1 MLTIEFLRSFRIAG
15 YAIFDIVAS
24 LVGIYLL
31 APLLSKLFLKIRIV
45 IPKRS
50 WLLLTL
56 PLGIIVHLIFMRI
69 TPMTANFFD
78 LHGHYRLKIV
88 MIVLLV
94 LGLKDIRI
102 AK

>member
-15 YAIFDIVAS
+15 YAIFDIAAS

-56 PLGIIVHLIFMRI
+56 PLGVVVHLIFMRI

-78 LHGHYRLKIV
+78 LQGHYGLKIV
-88 MIVLLV
+88 MIGSLV